1 MNQSKL
7 ILINFTIVVY
17 FIVLWLIDYY
27 KIDTVLIGVFKELLT
42 IPFLIAQLVFL
53 IVGIKYVFSYQK
65 EFIFIISVLL
75 LAICVVISVGSFFW

>member
-1 MNQSKL
+1 MNRSKL

-27 KIDTVLIGVFKELLT
+27 KIDTVLMGVFKELLT

-53 IVGIKYVFSYQK
+53 VVGIKYIFSRQK
-65 EFIFIISVLL
+65 DFIFTLSVLL
-75 LAICVVISVGSFFW
+75 LAVCSVITVGSFFQ

>member
-1 MNQSKL
+1 MNRSKL

-42 IPFLIAQLVFL
+42 IPFLISQLVFL
-53 IVGIKYVFSYQK
+53 VVGIKYIFSCQRNFL
-65 EFIFIISVLL
+65 FILSVLL
-75 LAICVVISVGSFFW
+75 LAICSVITVGSFFK